1 MKKSK
6 LLACLAMAGVLAIGA
21 GTYAI
26 FSDKTVERNNIFT
39 IGTGIDGE
47 IFEPNWEGT
56 EEKGVEYRPDSTIS
70 KDPQIKNNSD
80 AESAYIGIQLRYSL
94 PKDAYVTYSNNND
107 KQYKSNAEV
116 LKDLG
121 YNNEEEY
128 IKALTAETEFNL
140 TLDKFTAATT
150 KNGKEVE
157 GYWIPLKNGD
167 VTVPNSYMYVG
178 DNGKALAVEHG
189 MLTEPIF
196 KEVKIVKDIDIKDMM
211 PFEIHVQGYLVQSTE
226 GINAAEELT
235 NLMNAK

>member
-1 MKKSK
+1 M
-6 LLACLAMAGVLAIGA
+6 
-21 GTYAI
+21 
-26 FSDKTVERNNIFT
+26 
-39 IGTGIDGE
+39 
-47 IFEPNWEGT
+47 
-56 EEKGVEYRPDSTIS
+56 IS
-70 KDPQIKNNSD
+70 SIK
-80 AESAYIGIQLRYSL
+80 
-94 PKDAYVTYSNNND
+94 V
-107 KQYKSNAEV
+107 
-116 LKDLG
+116 
-121 YNNEEEY
+121 NEEEY

-157 GYWIPLKNGD
+157 GYWVPLKNGD